1 MVAAQGD
8 ASVSLV
14 QRQFNI
20 DHSRAGRLV
29 DQLADNRV
37 IGACQGTKSR
47 EVLMNLPDVD
57 DLLERLGLE

>member
-20 DHSRAGRLV
+20 DYSRAGRLV
-29 DQLADNRV
+29 AQLA
-37 IGACQGTKSR
+37 GMA
-47 EVLMNLPDVD
+47 
-57 DLLERLGLE
+57 